1 MSSDE
6 LRKSLANNGPSD
18 LWPGALPVPVPDDFG
33 VMLYTGGVSGT
44 ETDHAATPLPGHWA
58 NRELGLLVTG
68 GTVHVAFSKLSTAEV
83 DRSVPATAN
92 GVAAKVG
99 LPIAAGVE
107 KRIRVP
113 RIGPG
118 ETLYF
123 VREADTLGATVRV
136 RVLD

>member
-6 LRKSLANNGPSD
+6 VRKSLANNGPSD
-18 LWPGALPVPVPDDFG
+18 SWPGATAAPVADDFG
-33 VMLYTGGVSGT
+33 VLKYTGGVAAT
-44 ETDHAATPLPGHWA
+44 ETDSVATPLPAHWA
-58 NRELGLLVTG
+58 NRELGLLATG

-83 DRSVPATAN
+83 DRAVAATAN
-92 GVAAKVG
+92 GVSAKVG

-113 RIGPG
+113 KIAPG

-123 VREADTLGATVRV
+123 VRESDAVGATVHI